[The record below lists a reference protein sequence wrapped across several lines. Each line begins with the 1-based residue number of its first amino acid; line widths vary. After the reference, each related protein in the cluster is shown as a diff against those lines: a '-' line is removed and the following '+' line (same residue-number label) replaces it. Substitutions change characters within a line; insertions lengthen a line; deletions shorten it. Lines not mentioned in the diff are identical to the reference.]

1 MEKGEHKLKNEMELF
16 DKMRNVMKLYDML
29 CQQVCGEYGITR
41 TELDVLA
48 FLKNHP
54 GMDTA
59 RDIVEI
65 RMLPKANVSQAV
77 ESLIQKNYLTRSM
90 DEQDRR
96 RIHLTITDQAADA
109 VQAIRSMQSEYQK
122 IRFQG
127 FSKEERS
134 RYEEM
139 VRRIYENAKNEIE
152 RMR

>member
-1 MEKGEHKLKNEMELF
+1 MKNEMELF
-16 DKMRNVMKLYDML
+16 EKMYNVTKLYDLL
-29 CQQVCGEYGITR
+29 CQQVCGEYHITR

-54 GMDTA
+54 GRDTA

-77 ESLIQKNYLTRSM
+77 ESLIQKNYLTRRM

-96 RIHLTITDQAADA
+96 RIHLSITEQAAGT
-109 VQAIRSMQSEYQK
+109 VQAIRDMQSKYLG

-127 FSKEERS
+127 FSEIEKS
-134 RYEEM
+134 QYEEM
-139 VRRIYENAKNEIE
+139 ILRIYENAKNEIE
-152 RMR
+152 RMK

>member
-1 MEKGEHKLKNEMELF
+1 MKNEMELF
-16 DKMRNVMKLYDML
+16 EKMHNVTKLYDML
-29 CQQVCGEYGITR
+29 CQQVCRKHQITR

-54 GMDTA
+54 GKDTA

-77 ESLIQKNYLTRSM
+77 ESLIQKNYLTRRM

-96 RIHLTITDQAADA
+96 RIHLSITEQAAET
-109 VQAIRSMQSEYQK
+109 VQAIRDMQSKYLA

-127 FSKEERS
+127 FSEAEKL

-139 VRRIYENAKNEIE
+139 VLRIYENAKNEME